1 MASILIIDDSS
12 YMRGKIRTILK
23 KENHIIQE
31 AEDGIK
37 GLYLATSQSFDVVL
51 LDIIMPGID
60 GLKILN
66 ALREAK
72 SAASVIIITADIQ
85 ESVYQQCMDLGA
97 AAVLHKPP
105 REEELLATVSRALA
119 RQGMPSA

>member
-1 MASILIIDDSS
+1 
-12 YMRGKIRTILK
+12 MRGKIRTILK
-23 KENHIIQE
+23 KENHAIQE

-37 GLYLATSQSFDVVL
+37 GLHLATSQSFDVVL

-85 ESVYQQCMDLGA
+85 ESVYKQCMDLGA

-119 RQGMPSA
+119 RPGMPSA

>member
-23 KENHIIQE
+23 KENHTIQE

-37 GLYLATSQSFDVVL
+37 GLQLATSQSFDVVL
-51 LDIIMPGID
+51 LDIIMPGMD

-72 SAASVIIITADIQ
+72 SASSVIIITADIQ

-97 AAVLHKPP
+97 TAVLHKPP
-105 REEELLATVSRALA
+105 REEALLATVSRALA
-119 RQGMPSA
+119 RPGMPSA

>member
-51 LDIIMPGID
+51 LDIIMPGMD

-66 ALREAK
+66 TLREAK
-72 SAASVIIITADIQ
+72 SASSVIIITADIQ
-85 ESVYQQCMDLGA
+85 ESVCRQCMDLGA

-105 REEELLATVSRALA
+105 LEEELLATVSRALA
-119 RQGMPSA
+119 RPGMPSA